1 MTQWS
6 WNYLVVV
13 IEVVLHAVFL
23 LLDGQRDV
31 LDEAVGALE
40 AVRNLGVVVGER
52 ADGGLGD
59 GDAGLRQERRLRW
72 RLQQPLASEPMQSPR
87 K

>member
-1 MTQWS
+1 MIQWS

-13 IEVVLHAVFL
+13 IEVVLHSVFL

-59 GDAGLRQERRLRW
+59 GDAGLRQE
-72 RLQQPLASEPMQSPR
+72 
-87 K
+87 